1 MTATHSGDVLLTGAT
16 GFVGMEVLAR
26 YLERSE
32 RRLIALVRADG
43 PEAARA
49 RVDGVLENLFGPRRA
64 REHRDRVEAV
74 ASDMTLPGMGLPTR
88 VREQLAERVTTI
100 VHSAASVS
108 FTLPLQEAREINVA
122 GTRHML
128 ELAELAKERGG
139 LDCYGHISTAYVAGD
154 HSGGF
159 CESDLDVGQTFHNS
173 YEQSKFE
180 AEQMVRAHTELPTMV
195 LRPSI
200 VVGDRRSGWT
210 SAFNVLYWPLRAFA
224 RGLFTEVPAIPTAL
238 VDVVSVDYVADAVHA
253 LCESPHRPPPG
264 ATYHL
269 TAGPDASTIDEIA
282 KLASRYFRRPPPARA
297 AARRV
302 RAAAPLRR
310 GRAVGDAG
318 RAGVLP
324 VFLDRCRVRIRDD
337 PRPARSRGDQRL
349 AAARVHGAPAGLR
362 HAQPVGQGAHHPR
375 RRPRRLASPPPMWGV
390 VSAARLARAHSTR
403 HHRVHPLPRR
413 CRSLSPG

>member
-1 MTATHSGDVLLTGAT
+1 MTTTHSGDVLLTGAT

-74 ASDMTLPGMGLPTR
+74 AADMTLPGVGLPTR
-88 VREQLAERVTTI
+88 LREQLAERVSTI

-108 FTLPLQEAREINVA
+108 FTMPLQEAREINVA

-128 ELAELAKERGG
+128 ELAELTKERGG

-154 HSGGF
+154 HLGGF
-159 CESDLDVGQTFHNS
+159 CERDLDVGQTFHNS

-180 AEQMVRAHTELPTMV
+180 AEQLVRAHTELPTTI

-224 RGLFTEVPAIPTAL
+224 RGLFTAVPAIPTAP
-238 VDVVSVDYVADAVHA
+238 VDVVSVDYVADAIYE
-253 LCESPHRPPPG
+253 LCESCG
-264 ATYHL
+264 GVGETYHL
-269 TAGPDASTIDEIA
+269 TAGKNASTIGEIA
-282 KLASRYFRRPPPARA
+282 AAASRYFRRPLPQVLTPAEF
-297 AARRV
+297 
-302 RAAAPLRR
+302 
-310 GRAVGDAG
+310 DA
-318 RAGVLP
+318 
-324 VFLDRCRVRIRDD
+324 LDRGETERSALDVGRVYFPYFSAEIVFDQAESRALLEPAGINASPLGDYL
-337 PRPARSRGDQRL
+337 PRLLDFATRSRWGKRPIS
-349 AAARVHGAPAGLR
+349 RVDAFA
-362 HAQPVGQGAHHPR
+362 
-375 RRPRRLASPPPMWGV
+375 
-390 VSAARLARAHSTR
+390 T
-403 HHRVHPLPRR
+403 
-413 CRSLSPG
+413 